1 MLLARF
7 PNLIFP
13 YLASAHAVHPATVL
27 GVAPE
32 HRHKFLACGTLEG
45 VAHVIMHQ
53 RCGVVVVPAE
63 YAPLALR
70 TPFVEQ
76 VWTIAAPEQY
86 EQAVARLLDE

>member
-1 MLLARF
+1 MC
-7 PNLIFP
+7 
-13 YLASAHAVHPATVL
+13 PATVL

-45 VAHVIMHQ
+45 VASIIMHQ

-70 TPFVEQ
+70 TPFVGQ
-76 VWTIAAPEQY
+76 VCTVAGPE
-86 EQAVARLLDE
+86 ECAQAVARLLDE